1 MVYEQY
7 NEAVV
12 GKREGM
18 LTQIKYKQRVFRKY
32 VVPQLPIDRNA
43 SILDCGCGFGAY
55 LIYLRDLGYRR
66 VAGVDL
72 STDQIAAAQKEFGL
86 NNALVADAFE
96 YLEKSGTTW
105 DVIML
110 MDLIEHLTVDLS
122 VALLKLANS
131 RLAPGGKI
139 IIMTPNAIAPFSPFL
154 YGDITHLRAYTVASL
169 EQTGRLAGLSDG
181 FVVGVDPCGQ
191 TIKSRLQLIVVRFII
206 TPVIRTLCKIYYGW
220 DVWGIYTA
228 NLFCVFKR
236 PE

>member
-1 MVYEQY
+1 
-7 NEAVV
+7 
-12 GKREGM
+12 
-18 LTQIKYKQRVFRKY
+18 
-32 VVPQLPIDRNA
+32 
-43 SILDCGCGFGAY
+43 
-55 LIYLRDLGYRR
+55 
-66 VAGVDL
+66 
-72 STDQIAAAQKEFGL
+72 
-86 NNALVADAFE
+86 
-96 YLEKSGTTW
+96 
-105 DVIML
+105 
-110 MDLIEHLTVDLS
+110 
-122 VALLKLANS
+122 
-131 RLAPGGKI
+131 
-139 IIMTPNAIAPFSPFL
+139 MTPNAIAPFSPFL